1 MGVTLHQ
8 LLKTLVERGGSD
20 LHLTT
25 NSPPMIRVDGDLIPL
40 DYPPLAVPETKQLAY
55 SILTDVQ
62 KHRFEEQLELDLS
75 FGVKGLARF
84 RGNCF
89 LQRGAVSAVFR
100 QIPYEILGFR
110 ELGVPNIVEGLCNK
124 PRCLVLVTGPTG
136 SGKSTT
142 LATMLDKINR
152 EQPKHIVTIEDP
164 IEFLHT
170 HKRCIVNQRELHADT
185 HSFPNALKAVLRED
199 PDVVLI
205 GEMRDLETM
214 EMALRV
220 AETGHLTLATLH
232 TNSAVQTMNRIIDSF
247 PANQQSQVRAQLSF
261 VLEGIL
267 CQSLLPRTSGKGR
280 CMAMEILIP
289 TPAIRNLIREDKL
302 HQIYS
307 MMQTGQNKYGMQTFN
322 QSLATLVH
330 RRVISQ
336 ELAMSVS
343 SLPDELAE
351 MIARGAGDVT
361 TVKEKGKE
369 LAVPKLGGGSVSAR
383 RLAIFTRQFS
393 VMIDAGLPL
402 VQCLEILGSQQDSRL
417 FQKIILAVRQ
427 DVEAGSSLSE
437 AMRKHPKA
445 FDDLFVNMVA
455 AGEAGGILDTI
466 LRRLSTYIEKAVK
479 LKSQVKT
486 ALIYPVA
493 VLSVAAIVV
502 FIILWKV
509 IPTFASLFAAL
520 GAELPLPTRL
530 VIKASNFVASY
541 ILFIVAGI
549 FALGYFLKRYYAT
562 YRGRRVIDGIVLK
575 TPILG
580 DIMRKIAVAR
590 FCRTLA
596 TLTSSGVPILDGLE
610 ITAKTAGNAIV
621 EDAIMG
627 VRKSVEAGRTIAEP
641 LGETKVFPSMVV
653 QMIGVGEQT
662 GALDQMLNKIAEFY
676 EEEVD
681 NAVTGLMKLMEPVM
695 IAILGVVI
703 GTIVVAMYMPMF
715 DLISKIN

>member
-20 LHLTT
+20 LHITT

-40 DYPPLAVPETKQLAY
+40 DYPPLSVPETKQLAY

-110 ELGVPNIVEGLCNK
+110 ELGVPNVVEGLCTK
-124 PRCLVLVTGPTG
+124 PRGLVLVTGPTG

-199 PDVVLI
+199 PDVVLV

-214 EMALRV
+214 ECALRI

-232 TNSAVQTMNRIIDSF
+232 TNSAVQTMNRIIDAF
-247 PANQQSQVRAQLSF
+247 PANQQPQVRAQLSF

-267 CQSLLPRTSGKGR
+267 CQSLLPRATGKGR
-280 CMAMEILIP
+280 CMAMEILVP

-336 ELAMSVS
+336 ELAMSTS

-351 MIARGAGDVT
+351 MIARGVGVVT
-361 TVKEKGKE
+361 TQAAGGNV
-369 LAVPKLGGGSVSAR
+369 VLGAPPNVAR
-383 RLAIFTRQFS
+383 R
-393 VMIDAGLPL
+393 G
-402 VQCLEILGSQQDSRL
+402 
-417 FQKIILAVRQ
+417 
-427 DVEAGSSLSE
+427 
-437 AMRKHPKA
+437 
-445 FDDLFVNMVA
+445 
-455 AGEAGGILDTI
+455 
-466 LRRLSTYIEKAVK
+466 
-479 LKSQVKT
+479 
-486 ALIYPVA
+486 
-493 VLSVAAIVV
+493 
-502 FIILWKV
+502 
-509 IPTFASLFAAL
+509 
-520 GAELPLPTRL
+520 
-530 VIKASNFVASY
+530 
-541 ILFIVAGI
+541 
-549 FALGYFLKRYYAT
+549 
-562 YRGRRVIDGIVLK
+562 
-575 TPILG
+575 
-580 DIMRKIAVAR
+580 
-590 FCRTLA
+590 
-596 TLTSSGVPILDGLE
+596 
-610 ITAKTAGNAIV
+610 
-621 EDAIMG
+621 
-627 VRKSVEAGRTIAEP
+627 
-641 LGETKVFPSMVV
+641 
-653 QMIGVGEQT
+653 
-662 GALDQMLNKIAEFY
+662 
-676 EEEVD
+676 
-681 NAVTGLMKLMEPVM
+681 
-695 IAILGVVI
+695 
-703 GTIVVAMYMPMF
+703 
-715 DLISKIN
+715 